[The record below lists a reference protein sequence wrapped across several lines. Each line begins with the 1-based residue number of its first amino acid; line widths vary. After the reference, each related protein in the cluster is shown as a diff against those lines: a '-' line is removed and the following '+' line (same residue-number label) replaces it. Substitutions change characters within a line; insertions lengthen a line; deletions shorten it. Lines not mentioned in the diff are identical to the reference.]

1 MTLPALLTQLSRL
14 HDLIRRRATGEV
26 AQCAQRLGVSESTLY
41 RYLSLLRTLGG
52 PIAYSPLD
60 RTYYYTEPVD

>member
-1 MTLPALLTQLSRL
+1 MRTPPLSSQLTRL
-14 HDLIRRRATGEV
+14 HDLIRRRATGDV
-26 AQCAQRLGVSESTLY
+26 TQCARRLGVSEATLY